1 MDLPTYTNIWRI
13 EKRLYKL
20 YDLRLPMPLP
30 IVWIGVF
37 VGVSVPWWLLLWLV
51 GLPFD
56 APWHVVYLVPPGV
69 LTWLSTRPVI
79 ESKRL
84 TELLQSQLRYLV
96 EPRTWCRMA
105 PKREPDE
112 IAFTVRVWRSRA
124 QVAAR
129 GAVRAPLLRRD
140 ALPARAL
147 LQGAAAVPLAEPVTV
162 DQVRHAGDAPH
173 RAAGDRTAE
182 EQATV
187 ADVRPAP
194 RRAAGRTADAA
205 PPLPLPVASPSRS
218 GEPSA
223 PEEREAGAAEPV
235 ETGATRPA
243 VVALARQ
250 ATAPAGDAAGAPA
263 EARTD
268 AAAAALSSRAPD
280 TGPAEVAAPPQAEQA
295 PAPVEPAAP
304 SPARAHAEAAEPA
317 PPPAP
322 SVAEDAP
329 SSPDEDA
336 PSSPDED
343 APSSPDEDVP
353 SRKAAFLGAETIRRL
368 RRLAASAESPRGK
381 AGRERTHRTGAA
393 DAEPAP
399 HPAPTA
405 SDPAPRD
412 AERTVIPLRAA
423 STADDRADLG
433 STPGPAEERRGET
446 ARGDEHTRPGGEPA
460 HRDDARHGDEQA
472 HPGDGER
479 PHRADAR
486 PEAERARPAEPAAR
500 SDPEPTDPARPE
512 PEDTAAQDAGDDA
525 AEWRRK
531 AWEQHRK
538 GRPPRPYP
546 PPAPRPGAQERQ
558 GRPRPLGPQDSP
570 ARRPAS
576 GTAPHR
582 GPGSAEPRE
591 PAPGVTIRA
600 VTDPVTPGGPP
611 GLVAQGRGSAE
622 EPVRLRRVEA
632 VVGRGSSGGWRRL
645 AQVVVG
651 GSRTDTMELD
661 IERART
667 PLTESRR
674 IMVLGC
680 AGGAG
685 QTTTALM
692 LGHTLARYRDDRVVA
707 LDANSGEETL
717 TSKIAAESPETLTS
731 LLKSSETVTGYLG
744 IRAFTSRCESGLEV
758 VGADPDVHAPQR
770 LADLSFLADWRRTLA
785 VLDRHYRITV
795 IDPAAAVAGRL
806 LPYVDQLVLVAP
818 ASEDAANAV
827 AMTFEWLDGHG
838 CAELRRRAVLVVNGV
853 SRRSL
858 ADVEQAE
865 AVASGRCRAIVR
877 VPWEDALAPGRPG
890 PVDLDHLRMSGR
902 RAYVALAGVLV
913 STLASIQ
920 AQEEVAK

>member
-194 RRAAGRTADAA
+194 RRAAGRTAA

-343 APSSPDEDVP
+343 VP

-412 AERTVIPLRAA
+412 
-423 STADDRADLG
+423 
-433 STPGPAEERRGET
+433 
-446 ARGDEHTRPGGEPA
+446 
-460 HRDDARHGDEQA
+460 
-472 HPGDGER
+472 
-479 PHRADAR
+479 
-486 PEAERARPAEPAAR
+486 
-500 SDPEPTDPARPE
+500 
-512 PEDTAAQDAGDDA
+512 
-525 AEWRRK
+525 
-531 AWEQHRK
+531 
-538 GRPPRPYP
+538 
-546 PPAPRPGAQERQ
+546 
-558 GRPRPLGPQDSP
+558 
-570 ARRPAS
+570 
-576 GTAPHR
+576 
-582 GPGSAEPRE
+582 
-591 PAPGVTIRA
+591 
-600 VTDPVTPGGPP
+600 
-611 GLVAQGRGSAE
+611 
-622 EPVRLRRVEA
+622 
-632 VVGRGSSGGWRRL
+632 
-645 AQVVVG
+645 
-651 GSRTDTMELD
+651 
-661 IERART
+661 
-667 PLTESRR
+667 
-674 IMVLGC
+674 
-680 AGGAG
+680 
-685 QTTTALM
+685 
-692 LGHTLARYRDDRVVA
+692 
-707 LDANSGEETL
+707 
-717 TSKIAAESPETLTS
+717 
-731 LLKSSETVTGYLG
+731 
-744 IRAFTSRCESGLEV
+744 
-758 VGADPDVHAPQR
+758 
-770 LADLSFLADWRRTLA
+770 
-785 VLDRHYRITV
+785 
-795 IDPAAAVAGRL
+795 
-806 LPYVDQLVLVAP
+806 
-818 ASEDAANAV
+818 
-827 AMTFEWLDGHG
+827 
-838 CAELRRRAVLVVNGV
+838 
-853 SRRSL
+853 
-858 ADVEQAE
+858 
-865 AVASGRCRAIVR
+865 
-877 VPWEDALAPGRPG
+877 
-890 PVDLDHLRMSGR
+890 
-902 RAYVALAGVLV
+902 
-913 STLASIQ
+913 
-920 AQEEVAK
+920 